1 MSKIY
6 KWGIIG
12 PGKIAG
18 KFAEALLHLPDA
30 ELYAVASRD
39 IGKARQFS
47 EKYGATKSYGSYE
60 DLVNDQQVDVVYI
73 ATPHT
78 FHHAHAILCLQKGK
92 PVLCEKPMS
101 VSHTSTLEI
110 VAASR
115 SHNVF
120 LMEAMWTRFLPV
132 IDKTLELLKNGEIG
146 EIKYLH
152 ADFGFMLPFDPASR
166 LYDIKLGGGSLLDV
180 GVYPL
185 FLALLIFGKPSEIK
199 SFAHLSPTGADES
212 TSAVLYYENGAMAN
226 IFSSIVSQTPLKAE
240 IYGTNG
246 MIVLQRPWYKGT
258 VVDVQKNDSVTD
270 TFSLPYAGNGFEFE
284 IMDVQHCLDRGLKE
298 SSLMPL
304 DFSLLMSETVSEI
317 CKQCN
322 IRYGI

>member
-1 MSKIY
+1 MNKIY

-12 PGKIAG
+12 PGKIAA
-18 KFAEALLHLPDA
+18 KFAEALFHLPDA

-39 IGKARQFS
+39 NEKARQFA
-47 EKYGATKSYGSYE
+47 EKYTAVKSYGSYE
-60 DLVNDQQVDVVYI
+60 ALVNDKEVDAVYI

-78 FHHAHAILCLQKGK
+78 FHHAHALLCMENGK

-101 VSHTSTLEI
+101 VSQTSTLEM
-110 VAASR
+110 VAAAR
-115 SHNVF
+115 SNNVF
-120 LMEAMWTRFLPV
+120 LMEAMWTRFLAV
-132 IDKTLELLKNGEIG
+132 IDKTLELVKNGEIG

-152 ADFGFMLPFDPASR
+152 ADFGFMLTFDPSSR

-185 FLALLIFGKPSEIK
+185 FLALLLFGKPREIK
-199 SFAHLSPTGADES
+199 SFAHLSSTGADES
-212 TSAVLYYENGAMAN
+212 TSAVLYYDNGAMAN

-240 IYGTNG
+240 IYGSNG

-258 VVDVQKNDSVTD
+258 VVEVQKNDSITD
-270 TFSLPYAGNGFEFE
+270 TFSLPYPGNGFEFE
-284 IMDVQHCLDRGLKE
+284 IMEVQRCLDLGLKE
-298 SSLMPL
+298 SHLMPL